1 MNPHTKAELV
11 MDALRMA
18 WIRWRPEAGLIFQ
31 SDGGS
36 QYGGDDFQAE
46 LKSYGMRMSLSRKDN

>member
-1 MNPHTKAELV
+1 M
-11 MDALRMA
+11 RCA
-18 WIRWRPEAGLIFQ
+18 WRGFGGGPKRGLIFQ